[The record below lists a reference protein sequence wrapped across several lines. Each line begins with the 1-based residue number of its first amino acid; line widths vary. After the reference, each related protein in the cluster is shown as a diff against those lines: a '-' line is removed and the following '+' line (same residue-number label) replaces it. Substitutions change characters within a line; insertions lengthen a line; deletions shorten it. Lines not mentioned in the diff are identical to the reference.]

1 MKWFFLRNLE
11 LMRQWYWFLT
21 RTNPI
26 VQQAAAQSGRSAI
39 AQQAVSQLDKP
50 AIVQQAAAQFE
61 TSLFGQQAVAQI
73 PLVNNFRIRGE
84 R

>member
-1 MKWFFLRNLE
+1 
-11 LMRQWYWFLT
+11 MRPWYRLLNG
-21 RTNPI
+21 TNAI
-26 VQQAAAQSGRSAI
+26 VQQTAAQLDWSVI

-50 AIVQQAAAQFE
+50 AIGQQLAAQFE

-73 PLVNNFRIRGE
+73 PLVNNFGIRGE